1 MTAAIVTINF
11 MNKGERGG
19 EIDGNKMQGRS

>member
-1 MTAAIVTINF
+1 MIAAIITINF

>member
-1 MTAAIVTINF
+1 MAAAVITINF
-11 MNKGERGG
+11 MNKGDRGG